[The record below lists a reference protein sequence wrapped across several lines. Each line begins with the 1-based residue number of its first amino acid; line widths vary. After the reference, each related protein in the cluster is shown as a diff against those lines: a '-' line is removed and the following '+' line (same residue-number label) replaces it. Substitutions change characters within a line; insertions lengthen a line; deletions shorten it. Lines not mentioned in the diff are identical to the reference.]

1 MREPDGARRGIRAQL
16 NRIVLIPGAT
26 FLVLFAML
34 AAVTLTQAA
43 SRYLDYRGGREGV
56 YLVQALTELQ
66 AERRLAAEQIADPSD
81 GALSGLRTQ
90 AEATDAAIASLEE
103 AGDRLRTSGPAASAF
118 RTELGRL
125 DGLRARVAAGDAD
138 LSAALDG
145 YGAVVRHGIGAY
157 DALTR
162 TLHHGPAAAAGSDA
176 VALMRAQELF
186 AEADARL
193 SADPGSRARPTALI
207 GAARL
212 RLDEAAQVL
221 TGRAARTHAE
231 LTGSAAWDRTAAPSV
246 EDWRDSADEVG
257 AGMAELS
264 TIRADEA
271 ASLARAAAVRMSSL
285 AVGGAAL
292 SLFAGAVAYGAA
304 SRSAGRLTARLARL
318 RAETLELARTGLP
331 RVVERLERGEQVDP
345 DTAVRP
351 LDHGGDEVGQVADAF
366 NTAQRTAVRAAVRQA
381 DMRAGVNRVFL
392 GIAHRNQSLVQRQLR
407 LLDRLEREEEDPDL
421 LDGLFKLDHLAT
433 RGRRNAENLVI
444 LAGGQPGRRWHD
456 PIPLVDV
463 VRGAISETEE
473 YARIELCGVPDLA
486 LSGAV
491 VADVIHLLA
500 ELVENA
506 TAFSPPHTAV
516 HIRSEAVPKGVAIEV
531 EDRGLGMSAGALDR
545 ANATLREA
553 PEFDVMAFDQDLRLG
568 LFVVAR
574 LAARHGVRVQ
584 LRPSPYGGTRAVVL
598 LPAAL
603 IARNEPAPPAAGRPR
618 EEPPAAAPAPR
629 DRPRAEEER
638 PRRRQDADDGTGRP
652 ALPKR
657 RRQAGLDPRLR
668 AEPAAGEGGAAPP
681 SPEQSRQVMS
691 AFQSGTRRGRRAG
704 DGPPAGEPV
713 PVGEHTGEG
722 SE

>member
-1 MREPDGARRGIRAQL
+1 CRRRRTPTSPNWPGASPAGSSATWPGCSPRSRGFRWPTTGTCRRTRSRCSTRWTPCTCCCPRSPGWSPPCGSTASGWPSWPRRASRWPPTSPSGWSASGCRSARRTRSPAPASGPARSAASTCPTCPTPTSRPSPSTSPRRCARCSPWRARWPPAPPRAAPRRPASASSWPGSAPWSPSTGRTSPRPPRGSRPGRKSGRAGRAGAPPGPRPARPLPDAAPPGARPARGRAAGRTLHPSGAGAGRSPPRSRADRSAPPRRPVRATAPTRGQHSENPLRLPPDAVASRIRGHCGSRSLYSGSERAGVQPAGEGRPMREPDGARRGIRAQL

-257 AGMAELS
+257 
-264 TIRADEA
+264 
-271 ASLARAAAVRMSSL
+271 
-285 AVGGAAL
+285 
-292 SLFAGAVAYGAA
+292 
-304 SRSAGRLTARLARL
+304 
-318 RAETLELARTGLP
+318 
-331 RVVERLERGEQVDP
+331 
-345 DTAVRP
+345 
-351 LDHGGDEVGQVADAF
+351 
-366 NTAQRTAVRAAVRQA
+366 
-381 DMRAGVNRVFL
+381 
-392 GIAHRNQSLVQRQLR
+392 
-407 LLDRLEREEEDPDL
+407 
-421 LDGLFKLDHLAT
+421 
-433 RGRRNAENLVI
+433 
-444 LAGGQPGRRWHD
+444 
-456 PIPLVDV
+456 
-463 VRGAISETEE
+463 
-473 YARIELCGVPDLA
+473 
-486 LSGAV
+486 
-491 VADVIHLLA
+491 
-500 ELVENA
+500 
-506 TAFSPPHTAV
+506 
-516 HIRSEAVPKGVAIEV
+516 
-531 EDRGLGMSAGALDR
+531 
-545 ANATLREA
+545 
-553 PEFDVMAFDQDLRLG
+553 
-568 LFVVAR
+568 
-574 LAARHGVRVQ
+574 
-584 LRPSPYGGTRAVVL
+584 
-598 LPAAL
+598 
-603 IARNEPAPPAAGRPR
+603 
-618 EEPPAAAPAPR
+618 
-629 DRPRAEEER
+629 
-638 PRRRQDADDGTGRP
+638 
-652 ALPKR
+652 
-657 RRQAGLDPRLR
+657 
-668 AEPAAGEGGAAPP
+668 
-681 SPEQSRQVMS
+681 
-691 AFQSGTRRGRRAG
+691 
-704 DGPPAGEPV
+704 
-713 PVGEHTGEG
+713 
-722 SE
+722 